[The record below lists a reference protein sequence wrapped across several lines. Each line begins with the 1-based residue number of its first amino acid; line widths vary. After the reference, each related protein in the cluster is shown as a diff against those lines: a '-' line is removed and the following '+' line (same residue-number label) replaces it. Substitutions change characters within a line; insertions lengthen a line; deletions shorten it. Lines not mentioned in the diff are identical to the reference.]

1 MLKIQNKALTLSKVL
16 VDPSTYPP
24 RAYISVFLKI
34 MKLKMK
40 IKRGRSS
47 SVKEEGLMTLI
58 RILIW
63 NSKLP
68 MQKGAVKMKS
78 YLELDRARMLIR
90 MECME
95 TDRITT
101 RWKVI
106 SLMDR
111 NEECSRKEAH
121 RKRNV

>member
-1 MLKIQNKALTLSKVL
+1 
-16 VDPSTYPP
+16 
-24 RAYISVFLKI
+24 

-47 SVKEEGLMTLI
+47 SVKEDGLITQI

-78 YLELDRARMLIR
+78 YLEMDRARMLIR

-95 TDRITT
+95 TDQITT

-106 SLMDR
+106 SLMDS
-111 NEECSRKEAH
+111 NEECSSKQDIRKEGH